1 MANPIFNALMG
12 TAVSG
17 MMNGMNP
24 AQILA
29 SLKSN
34 PMQILQQ
41 AGFNIPQGM
50 NNPQQIINH
59 LMQSGQINQNQV
71 TQAQQMAQN
80 YRF

>member
-12 TAVSG
+12 TAMQGIAS
-17 MMNGMNP
+17 GMNP

-41 AGFNIPQGM
+41 AGFNVPPGM

-59 LMQSGQINQNQV
+59 LMQSGQMNQNQLQ
-71 TQAQQMAQN
+71 QAQQMARN
-80 YRF
+80 YKF